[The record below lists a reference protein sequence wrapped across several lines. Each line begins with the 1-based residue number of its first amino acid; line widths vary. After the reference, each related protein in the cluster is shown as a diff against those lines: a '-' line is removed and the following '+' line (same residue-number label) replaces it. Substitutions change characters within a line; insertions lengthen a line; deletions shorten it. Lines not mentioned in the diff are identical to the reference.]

1 MRKQY
6 EIFADY
12 FQFYLWDREMEPQ
25 APTDYSDD
33 DTRRRI
39 KTGPNVVVI
48 QPARN
53 MDVPVEMEILDAA
66 PPDDLNEWDHVA
78 EASLEL
84 PSGKLQVHECTTGP
98 VDDLDVEP
106 GTYRVR
112 AYFGRLGELSADG
125 LDGNDHYRIVLWRA
139 PFEAIR
145 VLKQY
150 EAT

>member
-1 MRKQY
+1 
-6 EIFADY
+6 
-12 FQFYLWDREMEPQ
+12 MEPQ

>member
-1 MRKQY
+1 
-6 EIFADY
+6 
-12 FQFYLWDREMEPQ
+12 
-25 APTDYSDD
+25 
-33 DTRRRI
+33 
-39 KTGPNVVVI
+39 
-48 QPARN
+48 